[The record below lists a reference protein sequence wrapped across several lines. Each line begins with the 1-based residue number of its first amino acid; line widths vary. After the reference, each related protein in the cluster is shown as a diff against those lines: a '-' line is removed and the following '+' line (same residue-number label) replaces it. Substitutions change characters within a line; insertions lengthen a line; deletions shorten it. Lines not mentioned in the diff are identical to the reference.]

1 MRKNII
7 KAKTG
12 LYKVEDLVK
21 EILEQYK
28 EARDNDYYLTFRVIE
43 KLTPEELYR
52 PYGEILLK
60 PQRVISFKTIER
72 ARRKVQS
79 KYPELQASKKVQEAR
94 DEYET
99 AFIGYAIDGNHI
111 PRIDYN
117 IGE

>member
-21 EILEQYK
+21 EILENIP
-28 EARDNDYYLTFRVIE
+28 EAREDDYYLIYEVE
-43 KLTPEELYR
+43 KRLDPELLNRTYR
-52 PYGEILLK
+52 EYLLSTK
-60 PQRVISFKTIER
+60 TISFKSIER

-79 KYPELQASKKVQEAR
+79 KYPELKASKKVQEAR

-99 AFIGYAIDGNHI
+99 AFIEYAIEGNHI
-111 PRIDYN
+111 TQIDYN

>member
-21 EILEQYK
+21 QLLEQYK

-43 KLTPEELYR
+43 KMTPEDLDKPYR
-52 PYGEILLK
+52 EILLK
-60 PQRVISFKTIER
+60 PTREISFKSIER

-79 KYPELQASKKVQEAR
+79 KYPELKASKKVQEAR

-99 AFIGYAIDGNHI
+99 AFIGYAIEGNHI